1 MINDTVIALASAPLK
16 QAIAI
21 IRVSGPETFSLINK
35 VFSRNILNSSKEKY
49 FGRIINPNTKIIID
63 EVVLVCYYKNSS
75 FTGEDTIEINCHG
88 SMLIVNKII
97 HLLLTIMKNDNI
109 RLATA
114 GEFTKR
120 AFLNG
125 KIDLLQA
132 QAVNDL
138 INAPNDE
145 ALALAMNSLNGNNS
159 KLLKELETRLLELI
173 ANITV
178 NIDYP
183 EYDGVE
189 NLTQKLVLTRTNE
202 LYSDLLTITKQSKIA
217 QVINDGIDT
226 VIIGKPNV
234 GKSTLL
240 NALLKENRAIT
251 STIAGTTR
259 DIVTGKINIDNIS
272 LNLIDTAGIRNTN
285 DIIEQLGIQKS
296 KQYLEKAQLILLV
309 LDGSNILDNNDMLLL
324 ELVKDKNCII
334 IINKVDLQQKLSVV
348 VSLLPLSSVPISAL
362 NNDFN
367 PLIDKIKEMFLQE
380 KINYHNNLILTATH
394 HQMLLDKITITIEE
408 AIQALNNSMP
418 LDLVI
423 LHFQEAW
430 DSLQE
435 INGKIIKD
443 NLLDEMFSRF
453 CLGK

>member
-1 MINDTVIALASAPLK
+1 MINDTIIALASAPLK

-35 VFSRNILNSSKEKY
+35 VFSRNILNYSKEKY

-63 EVVLVCYYKNSS
+63 EVVLVCYYKSSS

-173 ANITV
+173 ANISV

-309 LDGSNILDNNDMLLL
+309 LDGSNILDDNDMVLL

-334 IINKVDLQQKLSVV
+334 VINKVDLQQKLSL
-348 VSLLPLSSVPISAL
+348 SLLPLSSVPISAL

-380 KINYHNNLILTATH
+380 KINYHNNLILTSTH
-394 HQMLLDKITITIEE
+394 HQMLLDKITMTIDE

-418 LDLVI
+418 LNLVV

-430 DSLQE
+430 DYLQE

>member
-1 MINDTVIALASAPLK
+1 MINDTIIALASAPLK

-21 IRVSGPETFSLINK
+21 IRISGPETFSLVNK
-35 VFSRNILNSSKEKY
+35 VFSRSILNSSKEKY
-49 FGRIINPNTKIIID
+49 FGRIINPNTKAIID
-63 EVVLVCYYKNSS
+63 EVVLVCYYNTNS

-97 HLLLTIMKNDNI
+97 HLLLTIMKDDNI
-109 RLATA
+109 RLATS
-114 GEFTKR
+114 GEFTRR

-138 INAPNDE
+138 VNASNDA

-159 KLLKELETRLLELI
+159 KLLKEIETRLLELI

-189 NLTQKLVLTRTNE
+189 NLTQKLVLTRTNK
-202 LYSDLLTITKQSKIA
+202 LYNDLLTITKQSKIA

-309 LDGSNILDNNDMLLL
+309 LDGSNVLDDNDMILL
-324 ELVKDKNCII
+324 ELVEDKNCII
-334 IINKVDLQQKLSVV
+334 VINKVDLQQKLSL
-348 VSLLPLSSVPISAL
+348 SLLTLSSVPISAL

-367 PLIDKIKEMFLQE
+367 PLIDKIKYMFLQE
-380 KINYHNNLILTATH
+380 KIDYHDNLILTSTH
-394 HQMLLDKITITIEE
+394 HQMLLDKITMTIDE
-408 AIQALNNSMP
+408 AIQALSNNIP

-430 DSLQE
+430 DYLQE

-443 NLLDEMFSRF
+443 TLLDEMFSRF

>member
-1 MINDTVIALASAPLK
+1 MINDTIIALASVPLK

-21 IRVSGPETFSLINK
+21 IRISGPETFSLVNK

-49 FGRIINPNTKIIID
+49 FGRIINPNTKAIID
-63 EVVLVCYYKNSS
+63 EVVLVCYYNTNS

-97 HLLLTIMKNDNI
+97 HLLLTIMKDDNI
-109 RLATA
+109 RLATP
-114 GEFTKR
+114 GEFTRK

-138 INAPNDE
+138 VNASNDE

-159 KLLKELETRLLELI
+159 KLLKEIETRLLELI
-173 ANITV
+173 ANIIV

-189 NLTQKLVLTRTNE
+189 NLTQKLVLTRTNK
-202 LYSDLLTITKQSKIA
+202 LYNDLLTITKQSKIA

-309 LDGSNILDNNDMLLL
+309 LDGSNVLDDNDMILL

-334 IINKVDLQQKLSVV
+334 VINKVDLQQKLSL
-348 VSLLPLSSVPISAL
+348 SLLTLSSVPISAL
-362 NNDFN
+362 NNEFN
-367 PLIDKIKEMFLQE
+367 PLIDKIKDMFLQE
-380 KINYHNNLILTATH
+380 KINYHDNLILTSTY
-394 HQMLLDKITITIEE
+394 HQMLLDKITMTIDE
-408 AIQALNNSMP
+408 AIQALNNNIP

-430 DSLQE
+430 DYLQE